1 MTTTS
6 KSKTFRPR
14 TVRTSGNAPAER
26 HEALRRTPSLGF
38 LLPKQINF
46 MATYSKE
53 LAQNWINKY
62 NNSEAKA
69 EGISF
74 EDFLMDCMMDYGHN
88 EEAAVAACEST
99 NIATFVPFCEEVN
112 GGAI

>member
-1 MTTTS
+1 MTITS

-14 TVRTSGNAPAER
+14 KVRTSGNAPAEV
-26 HEALRRTPSLGF
+26 HTSLRRTPSLGF
-38 LLPKQINF
+38 SLPKTTNS

-62 NNSEAKA
+62 NNSAAKA
-69 EGISF
+69 EGTSF

-88 EEAAVAACEST
+88 EEAAVAACESI